1 VTGAGA
7 STVAWTPETS
17 YLDGVSGT
25 PTYRV
30 PGTNVR
36 TQTAELDRNL
46 AAVLLPGDIETND
59 WVGQNIGG
67 QLNLQWVL
75 TDDEYHRFVFND
87 EFVTAT
93 PDDGQLTDLETEAQL
108 WGQAGVQKLA
118 QDVVDK
124 EILEPYREGA

>member
-17 YLDGVSGT
+17 YLSV
-25 PTYRV
+25 
-30 PGTNVR
+30 
-36 TQTAELDRNL
+36 AHL
-46 AAVLLPGDIETND
+46 AAADLVL
-59 WVGQNIGG
+59 
-67 QLNLQWVL
+67 
-75 TDDEYHRFVFND
+75 ND